1 MQIDPA
7 EDADSKKSQ
16 GLRNFA
22 TKGLLPISIAKL
34 SGSSRG
40 MPSDRDFHFY
50 NNFQEF
56 KNPVKETD
64 QKSKNLLKEIGAS
77 ENLFNKPIEFPDDK
91 DVDLDDDVAYD
102 WLTNVN
108 DEIFERFDVSVDEF
122 KRLRKKEEKSGVRM
136 MRVDDDDDMENGFQM
151 VYGKKNKKLAVKRN
165 VEEGG
170 LEGLQE
176 VKVASKVKPKVPF
189 HIPTIRKPQDELK
202 IIVNNS
208 NQPHEHVWLQRSE
221 DGSRF
226 IHPLEKLSVLDF
238 VDKKDNIPEPIKPP
252 PLECTPF
259 KHVEDVKDLKQ
270 LATKLRS
277 VNEFAIDLEHNQY
290 RSFQGL
296 TCLMQIST
304 RTEDF
309 VIDTLKL
316 RIHIGPYLREV
327 FKDPT
332 KRKVI
337 HGADRDIIWLERDFG
352 IYVCNMFDT
361 GQASR
366 VLKMERNSLE
376 YLLHHFCGVTANKEY
391 QNADW
396 RLRPLPHEMIRYAR
410 EDTHYLLYIYDV
422 MRMTLLTSS
431 AESESSDPP
440 LLEVYKRSYDICI
453 QLYEKELLTDSSYLH
468 IYGLQGAGLNA
479 QQLAVVSGLYEWR
492 DGVARADD
500 ESTGYVLPNRTLIE
514 IAKQMP
520 LTTSKL
526 RWLLK
531 SKLPYVE
538 RNLGSVVSIIR
549 HSIQNAH
556 AFEETAKYLQERRLE
571 TAIEENALVTEES
584 EVLPSEAP
592 EILNPCE
599 VENINGTLPN
609 DSMSKNTLAS
619 VDYKDGTLMI
629 GSSNDRVNVNV
640 NVQEG
645 SHLLPGK
652 HGDVKSKTD
661 GCTAMSQ
668 RDTSRLS
675 HSAEATVQVLKKPSR
690 AFGALL
696 GNSAKRKFDPDKR
709 EQEET
714 KLGQIKSSVNLPFH
728 TFSGKDERL
737 QSDVIESAKPLEVPQ
752 QAEAVPAPAIGSN
765 LGDVI
770 LLSDDSDMEE
780 SGNVDT
786 EASANDQLKQQENKT
801 EGSAEEIDEED
812 VPMSLSDLSSSFQK
826 CFPSSYQ
833 TQESKVA
840 GKSQPSDFLQV
851 KPFDYEAAQK
861 QVKFGQDNRREIT
874 ETSDGDDRS
883 RLNKGDK
890 KKSSVISQKDE
901 DKNDLPQG
909 KKASGFPSIGQSQCN
924 FPLSLD
930 VEI

>member
-1 MQIDPA
+1 MQIDRG
-7 EDADSKKSQ
+7 EDEDSKKSQ
-16 GLRNFA
+16 ALRTFA
-22 TKGLLPISIAKL
+22 TKGPLPISMAKL

-40 MPSDRDFHFY
+40 IPSERDFHFY

-56 KNPVKETD
+56 KNSVKETD
-64 QKSKNLLKEIGAS
+64 QKSENLLKGIGES
-77 ENLFNKPIEFPDDK
+77 ENLFMKPIAFPDDI
-91 DVDLDDDVAYD
+91 DIELDDDVEYD

-108 DEIFERFDVSVDEF
+108 DDIFERFDASLDEF
-122 KRLRKKEEKSGVRM
+122 KRLRKKEEESGVRM
-136 MRVDDDDDMENGFQM
+136 MRVDGDDDMENGFQI
-151 VYGKKNKKLAVKRN
+151 VHGKKNKKLMMERN
-165 VEEGG
+165 VEEGVQG
-170 LEGLQE
+170 GVQE
-176 VKVASKVKPKVPF
+176 VKVAAKVKPKVPF
-189 HIPTIRKPQDELK
+189 HVPTIRKPQEEYK

-226 IHPLEKLSVLDF
+226 IHPLEKLSVHDF
-238 VDKKDNIPEPIKPP
+238 VDKKDNITEPVKPCS
-252 PLECTPF
+252 LESTPF
-259 KHVEDVKDLKQ
+259 KLVEEVKDLKQ
-270 LATKLRS
+270 LAIKLRN
-277 VNEFAIDLEHNQY
+277 VDEFAIDLEHNQY

-332 KRKVI
+332 KKKVI
-337 HGADRDIIWLERDFG
+337 HGADRDIIWLQKDFG

-376 YLLHHFCGVTANKEY
+376 YLLHHFCGVKANKEY

-422 MRMTLLTSS
+422 MRMMLLTSS

-440 LLEVYKRSYDICI
+440 LLEVYKRSYGICM
-453 QLYEKELLTDSSYLH
+453 QLYEKELLTDSSYLY

-492 DGVARADD
+492 DVVARAED
-500 ESTGYVLPNRTLIE
+500 ESTGYILPNRTLIE

-520 LTTSKL
+520 LTASKL
-526 RWLLK
+526 RRLLK

-556 AFEETAKYLQERRLE
+556 AFEEAAKYLQERRLE
-571 TAIEENALVTEES
+571 TAIEDNALITEES
-584 EVLPSEAP
+584 EVLPPEAP
-592 EILNPCE
+592 EIINSSKE
-599 VENINGTLPN
+599 VENINGTSSN
-609 DSMSKNTLAS
+609 DSISKNTLAS
-619 VDYKDGTLMI
+619 MECKDGAPMI
-629 GSSNDRVNVNV
+629 GSSNDRVTINI
-640 NVQEG
+640 QEG
-645 SHLLPGK
+645 SHLLPGER
-652 HGDVKSKTD
+652 GDVKSKTD
-661 GCTAMSQ
+661 GCTATSQ
-668 RDTSRLS
+668 RDMSSLS
-675 HSAEATVQVLKKPSR
+675 NPAEATVQVLKKPSR

-696 GNSAKRKFDPDKR
+696 GNSAKRKFDPDKK

-714 KLGQIKSSVNLPFH
+714 KLEQIKSSVNLPFH
-728 TFSGKDERL
+728 TFSGEDERL
-737 QSDVIESAKPLEVPQ
+737 QSDVIESAKPLEVQQ
-752 QAEAVPAPAIGSN
+752 QAEVIPTPATGSN

-780 SGNVDT
+780 SGNGDT
-786 EASANDQLKQQENKT
+786 EAPPNDQPQEQENNT
-801 EGSAEEIDEED
+801 TGSAEEIDEED
-812 VPMSLSDLSSSFQK
+812 VPISLSDLSSSFQK
-826 CFPSSYQ
+826 CFPASNQ
-833 TQESKVA
+833 TRESKA
-840 GKSQPSDFLQV
+840 SGKSQLSDFLQV
-851 KPFDYEAAQK
+851 KPFDFEAARK
-861 QVKFGQDNRREIT
+861 QVKFGEDNRREKM
-874 ETSDGDDRS
+874 EANDGDDKI

-901 DKNDLPQG
+901 DGNDLPQG
-909 KKASGFPSIGQSQCN
+909 RRRQAFPASGNRSATFR
-924 FPLSLD
+924 
-930 VEI
+930 

>member
-7 EDADSKKSQ
+7 EDADSKKPQ
-16 GLRNFA
+16 ALRNFA

-40 MPSDRDFHFY
+40 IPSERDFHFY

-122 KRLRKKEEKSGVRM
+122 KRLRKKEEESGVRM
-136 MRVDDDDDMENGFQM
+136 MKVDDDDDMENGFQM
-151 VYGKKNKKLAVKRN
+151 VYGKKNKKLLVKRN

-170 LEGLQE
+170 LEGFQE
-176 VKVASKVKPKVPF
+176 VK
-189 HIPTIRKPQDELK
+189 Q
-202 IIVNNS
+202 
-208 NQPHEHVWLQRSE
+208 HEHVWLQRSE

-238 VDKKDNIPEPIKPP
+238 VDKKDNIPEPVKPP

-270 LATKLRS
+270 LAAKLRS
-277 VNEFAIDLEHNQY
+277 VDEFAIDLEHNQY

-337 HGADRDIIWLERDFG
+337 HGADRDIIWLQRDFG
-352 IYVCNMFDT
+352 IYVCNMFRHWT
-361 GQASR
+361 GLKSIENGEEQSRISAASFLWSYSKQR
-366 VLKMERNSLE
+366 VS
-376 YLLHHFCGVTANKEY
+376 YLADKY
-391 QNADW
+391 QNAG
-396 RLRPLPHEMIRYAR
+396 LETSAPLPHEMIRYAR

-431 AESESSDPP
+431 VESESSDPP

-520 LTTSKL
+520 LTSSKL

-556 AFEETAKYLQERRLE
+556 AFEETAKYLQEKRLE
-571 TAIEENALVTEES
+571 MAIEENTLVTEES
-584 EVLPSEAP
+584 EVLPPEAP
-592 EILNPCE
+592 EILNSCE
-599 VENINGTLPN
+599 
-609 DSMSKNTLAS
+609 
-619 VDYKDGTLMI
+619 
-629 GSSNDRVNVNV
+629 
-640 NVQEG
+640 EG

-661 GCTAMSQ
+661 GCTATSQ

-752 QAEAVPAPAIGSN
+752 QAEAVPTPANGSN

-780 SGNVDT
+780 SGNVDK
-786 EASANDQLKQQENKT
+786 EASANDELKQQ
-801 EGSAEEIDEED
+801 
-812 VPMSLSDLSSSFQK
+812 
-826 CFPSSYQ
+826 
-833 TQESKVA
+833 
-840 GKSQPSDFLQV
+840 
-851 KPFDYEAAQK
+851 
-861 QVKFGQDNRREIT
+861 DNNTARFR
-874 ETSDGDDRS
+874 
-883 RLNKGDK
+883 
-890 KKSSVISQKDE
+890 
-901 DKNDLPQG
+901 
-909 KKASGFPSIGQSQCN
+909 
-924 FPLSLD
+924 
-930 VEI
+930 